1 MPRIQL
7 KAFLLVSIIYLLAS
21 FVPKAQASTDPQSA
35 TASATATVPATTPT
49 TGDTLAPTSP
59 ILVRPVDGTVTS
71 DNKVEFTWKR
81 STDPNGNTILYTLYL
96 NGVATY
102 LGISD
107 LGNSAA
113 SNYTAQLE
121 EEHNEIKLRPSIALA
136 DGFYT
141 WYVVA
146 TDGSG
151 NTARSTMWSF
161 VVDTTP
167 PPLTL
172 IGLDNYNHPV
182 LTEGVNFDIAGPKD
196 VYLVVESEPYVSIQ
210 ITLTSQSGTIYQL
223 AGITGS
229 GTTFTSYQ
237 HLTPGIYTVVIVGID
252 RAGNTTALPSFTITI
267 TQATL
272 TFTPPNLPGQSPR
285 PAILI
290 PYTPLSIP
298 SYTATVSLIS
308 SRAYLPYIVY
318 ALLAVALLLLL
329 IILWKRSYNIIFLN
343 DRLQPLVNTKVYHSI
358 PTTKSQHSP
367 IFVTSLPPISYLL
380 SPSDHGRLYIPHL
393 SRYSTLTVI
402 TRDQTYVLSLSGK
415 SKLYTIV
422 LG

>member
-59 ILVRPVDGTVTS
+59 ILVRPVDETVTG

-96 NGVATY
+96 NNVATY

-107 LGNSAA
+107 LGNSAG
-113 SNYTAQLE
+113 SNYSSLLE
-121 EEHNEIKLRPSIALA
+121 EEHNEIKLRPSLALS
-136 DGFYT
+136 DGYYT

-151 NTARSTMWSF
+151 NTARSTTWSF
-161 VVDTTP
+161 VIDTTP

-172 IGLDNYNHPV
+172 IGLDSYDHPV

-210 ITLTSQSGTIYQL
+210 ITLLSGESMIYNLQSTTTPQGL
-223 AGITGS
+223 A
-229 GTTFTSYQ
+229 TTYQ
-237 HLTPGIYTVVIVGID
+237 HLTPGIYSVIIVGVD
-252 RAGNTTALPSFTITI
+252 QAGNTSVLPGFTITI
-267 TQATL
+267 TQATF
-272 TFTPPNLPGQSPR
+272 TFTPPTLPGQSPN
-285 PAILI
+285 PAIVI

-308 SRAYLPYIVY
+308 SRAYLPYILY
-318 ALLAVALLLLL
+318 TLLALGILLLL
-329 IILWKRSYNIIFLN
+329 ILLWKKKYNIIFLN
-343 DRLQPLVNTKVYHSI
+343 DQLIPLSNTKVYHSI
-358 PTTKSQHSP
+358 PTTKSTRTP
-367 IFVTSLPPISYLL
+367 LLL
-380 SPSDHGRLYIPHL
+380 SSRDPILYTLDDSDHGRLYIPHL
-393 SRYSTLTVI
+393 NRYSTLTVI
-402 TRDQTYVLSLSGK
+402 TSDQTYVFSLSCQ